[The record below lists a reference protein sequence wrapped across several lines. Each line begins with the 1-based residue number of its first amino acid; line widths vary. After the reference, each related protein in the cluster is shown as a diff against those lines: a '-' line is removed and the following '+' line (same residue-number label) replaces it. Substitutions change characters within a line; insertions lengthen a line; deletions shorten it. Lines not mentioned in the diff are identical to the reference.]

1 MPVNGNRITVDP
13 ITRIEGHLR
22 IDVEVEGGKVSN
34 SWSSAQAFRGI
45 ETIMRGKDP
54 RSAWAMTQ
62 RFCGVCTTTHAL
74 CSIRTVE
81 DALNV
86 PVPVNALMLRNLVMT
101 MQSLQDHIV
110 HFYHLTALDWVD
122 IVSALSADPAKAGK
136 IAESLV
142 AYSPIGKAWPTNSFN
157 TMKNAKDRL
166 AAFVGTK
173 NLGIYGSGYWGHKD
187 MRLTPEIN
195 LLAFAHYLEA
205 LEYQRKIAEA
215 VAIIGSKNPHIQNL
229 TVGGVST
236 AINFDSMAALNMERV
251 QWIKKL
257 LDETADFVRCVYIP
271 DVIAIAGAYK
281 DWFDLGKCSPNY
293 IAVPDVP
300 MNTELTEF
308 GMKGGI
314 IFGDKFREI
323 KTWKDDALRK
333 GITENTTHAWY
344 KNPQDTLHP
353 YDGEQIPAYTD
364 WQENGKYSWAKAPR
378 FEDNVTQTGPIAQV
392 LAGYMAGDPLVK
404 KYVDFVATKVGVT
417 IPQLN
422 SVMGRN
428 AARAI
433 RALLMVDHAYLC
445 LDKLLD
451 NCKTDQSYVNYLKE
465 VPTDKEYI
473 GAGFNE
479 APRGMLSHWIKIK
492 NGVIENYSAVVPS
505 TWTAG
510 PRDDKG
516 RKGPYEES
524 LMNLP
529 VAEMDKPL
537 EVIRS
542 IHSFDPC
549 IACAVHTI
557 DPEGKEIVNVKIR

>member
-22 IDVEVEGGKVSN
+22 IDVEVTGGKVSN

-74 CSIRTVE
+74 GSIRTVE

-86 PVPVNALMLRNLVMT
+86 TVPKNAHMLRNLVST

-122 IVSALSADPAKAGK
+122 IVSALNADPVQTGK
-136 IAESLV
+136 IAESLTDF
-142 AYSPIGKAWPTNSFN
+142 SPIQRGWKNNSMN
-157 TMKNAKDRL
+157 AMKNAKERL

-173 NLGIYGSGYWGHKD
+173 NLGIYGTGYWGHSAMK
-187 MRLTPEIN
+187 LTPEIN
-195 LLAFAHYLEA
+195 LLGFAHYLEA
-205 LEYQRKIAEA
+205 LEYQRKIAQA

-229 TVGGVST
+229 TVGGVTT
-236 AINFDSMAALNMERV
+236 AINFDNMAALNMERV
-251 QWIKKL
+251 QWIQEL
-257 LDETADFVRCVYIP
+257 LNEVAEFVRTVYIP
-271 DVIAIAGAYK
+271 DVIAIGSAYK
-281 DWFDLGKCSPNY
+281 EWFNLGKCSPNY

-300 MNTELTEF
+300 MNEELTDF
-308 GMKGGI
+308 AMKGGI
-314 IFGDKFREI
+314 ILNGQFREI
-323 KTWKDDALRK
+323 KTWKDEGLRK

-344 KNPQDTLHP
+344 KNDQDTLHP
-353 YDGEQIPAYTD
+353 YEGDQVPYYHGWE
-364 WQENGKYSWAKAPR
+364 ENGKYSWAKAPR
-378 FEDNVTQTGPIAQV
+378 FEDHVTQTGPIAQV
-392 LAGYMAGDPLVK
+392 LAGYMAGAEDVV
-404 KYVDFVATKVGVT
+404 KYVDFVKAKAG
-417 IPQLN
+417 INIEQLN
-422 SVMGRN
+422 SIMGRN
-428 AARAI
+428 VARAI
-433 RALLMVDHAYLC
+433 RALLMVDKAQLC
-445 LDKLLD
+445 LDTLLD
-451 NCKTDQSYVNYLKE
+451 NCKTDQKYVNYLE
-465 VPTDKEYI
+465 AVPTDKEYI
-473 GAGFNE
+473 GVGFNE

-492 NGVIENYSAVVPS
+492 NGLIENYSAVVPS

-510 PRDDKG
+510 PRDEKG
-516 RKGPYEES
+516 RRGPYEES
-524 LMNLP
+524 FIDLP
-529 VAEMDKPL
+529 IAKMEEPL

-557 DPEGKEIVNVKIR
+557 DPEGKEGVSVKIR

>member
-22 IDVEVEGGKVSN
+22 IDVEVTGGKVSN

-74 CSIRTVE
+74 GSIRTVE

-86 PVPVNALMLRNLVMT
+86 TVPKNAHMLRNLVST

-122 IVSALSADPAKAGK
+122 IVSALNADPVQTGK
-136 IAESLV
+136 IAESL
-142 AYSPIGKAWPTNSFN
+142 ADFSPIQRGWKNNSMN
-157 TMKNAKDRL
+157 AMKNAKERL

-173 NLGIYGSGYWGHKD
+173 NLGIYGTGYWGHSAMK
-187 MRLTPEIN
+187 LTPEIN
-195 LLAFAHYLEA
+195 LLGFAHYLEA
-205 LEYQRKIAEA
+205 LEYQRKIAQA

-229 TVGGVST
+229 TVGGVTT
-236 AINFDSMAALNMERV
+236 AINFDNMAALNMERV
-251 QWIKKL
+251 QWIQEL
-257 LDETADFVRCVYIP
+257 LNEVAEFVRTVYIP
-271 DVIAIAGAYK
+271 DVIAIGSAYK
-281 DWFDLGKCSPNY
+281 EWFNLGKCSPNY

-300 MNTELTEF
+300 MNEELTDF
-308 GMKGGI
+308 AMKGGI
-314 IFGDKFREI
+314 ILNGQFREI
-323 KTWKDDALRK
+323 KTWKDEGLRK

-344 KNPQDTLHP
+344 KNDQDTLHP
-353 YDGEQIPAYTD
+353 YEGDQVPYYHGWE
-364 WQENGKYSWAKAPR
+364 ENGKYSWAKAPR
-378 FEDNVTQTGPIAQV
+378 FEDHVTQTGPIAQV
-392 LAGYMAGDPLVK
+392 LAGYMAGAEDVV
-404 KYVDFVATKVGVT
+404 KYVDFVKAKAG
-417 IPQLN
+417 INIEQLN
-422 SVMGRN
+422 SIMGRN

-433 RALLMVDHAYLC
+433 RALLMVDKAQLC
-445 LDKLLD
+445 LDTLLD
-451 NCKTDQSYVNYLKE
+451 NCKTDQKYVNYLE
-465 VPTDKEYI
+465 AVPTDKEYI
-473 GAGFNE
+473 GVGFNE

-492 NGVIENYSAVVPS
+492 NGLIENYSAVVPS

-510 PRDDKG
+510 PRDEKG
-516 RKGPYEES
+516 RRGPYEES
-524 LMNLP
+524 LIDLP
-529 VAEMDKPL
+529 IAKMEEPL

-557 DPEGKEIVNVKIR
+557 DPEGKEGVSVKIR

>member
-74 CSIRTVE
+74 CSIRSVE

-86 PVPVNALMLRNLVMT
+86 SVPVNAHMLRNLVMT

-136 IAESLV
+136 IAESLA

-251 QWIKKL
+251 Q
-257 LDETADFVRCVYIP
+257 
-271 DVIAIAGAYK
+271 
-281 DWFDLGKCSPNY
+281 
-293 IAVPDVP
+293 
-300 MNTELTEF
+300 
-308 GMKGGI
+308 
-314 IFGDKFREI
+314 
-323 KTWKDDALRK
+323 
-333 GITENTTHAWY
+333 
-344 KNPQDTLHP
+344 
-353 YDGEQIPAYTD
+353 
-364 WQENGKYSWAKAPR
+364 
-378 FEDNVTQTGPIAQV
+378 
-392 LAGYMAGDPLVK
+392 
-404 KYVDFVATKVGVT
+404 
-417 IPQLN
+417 
-422 SVMGRN
+422 
-428 AARAI
+428 
-433 RALLMVDHAYLC
+433 
-445 LDKLLD
+445 
-451 NCKTDQSYVNYLKE
+451 
-465 VPTDKEYI
+465 
-473 GAGFNE
+473 
-479 APRGMLSHWIKIK
+479 
-492 NGVIENYSAVVPS
+492 
-505 TWTAG
+505 
-510 PRDDKG
+510 
-516 RKGPYEES
+516 
-524 LMNLP
+524 
-529 VAEMDKPL
+529 
-537 EVIRS
+537 
-542 IHSFDPC
+542 
-549 IACAVHTI
+549 
-557 DPEGKEIVNVKIR
+557 